1 MSTTLSLD
9 RNYLDDEPNFN
20 ESNPKK
26 KKTLLKVIVSLIIV
40 IIIFVVGFTCYYLY
54 FNNKDLSSINS
65 NINTYNTLVS
75 TVNENSNP
83 TESDYSS
90 YSTKFSNLSNTFKS
104 YENSIFLNS
113 ESKTLTTNY
122 ANLTS
127 YLAYNEDLLSK
138 YLTYTSEV
146 ENLSS
151 PNLDQLQGLIN
162 KFNGLLSSNDFTQ
175 MKNMYNNDP
184 FVKQNISKT
193 SSPTVF
199 EDMVNKTVSKLS
211 NTSKYEVFANNIANF
226 FGLGDIFKNSMQ
238 IKN

>member
-9 RNYLDDEPNFN
+9 RDYLDDDKNN
-20 ESNPKK
+20 SNDSNSKK
-26 KKTLLKVIVSLIIV
+26 KKTLLKIIISVIMVLII
-40 IIIFVVGFTCYYLY
+40 FFVGFICYYLY
-54 FNNKDLSSINS
+54 FNNKDLININS
-65 NINTYNTLVS
+65 NINTYNNLVS
-75 TVNENSNP
+75 TVNENTNNSA
-83 TESDYSS
+83 SSYSS
-90 YSTKFSNLSNTFKS
+90 YSTQFSNLSNTFKS
-104 YENSIFLNS
+104 YENSFFLNS

-127 YLAYNEDLLSK
+127 YLASNEALLSK

-175 MKNMYNNDP
+175 MKNMYNNNS
-184 FVKQNISKT
+184 FVSQNVTKAN
-193 SSPTVF
+193 SPTIF

-211 NTSKYEVFANNIANF
+211 NTSKYEVFANNISNF

-238 IKN
+238 KN